1 MTSAIQ
7 HVKLQRMGK
16 ENVRNYHQ
24 MKSEHANAC
33 MNAVAT
39 PTETENRGRKIKN
52 AVLELDHVIDRGK
65 WITGYSRN
73 IGIFSVFDAK
83 LRAIMDCLDI
93 TWRRGIKQM
102 LVEFDCG

>member
-1 MTSAIQ
+1 MTSEIQ

-52 AVLELDHVIDRGK
+52 AVLGLDH
-65 WITGYSRN
+65 
-73 IGIFSVFDAK
+73 
-83 LRAIMDCLDI
+83 
-93 TWRRGIKQM
+93 RRGIKQM
-102 LVEFDCG
+102 LVESPSLTAVNTLNGQAKGVRSSLVQIIRQHIKRDWNIK

>member
-33 MNAVAT
+33 MNA
-39 PTETENRGRKIKN
+39 
-52 AVLELDHVIDRGK
+52 IDRGK